1 MSFATNL
8 CRDLLY
14 SMPGNLNYLTTDPI
28 STNVC
33 SGLLYAIPRTLNYLT
48 TKPTSTDTKIYRV
61 RKEAFEWSQIFIKNF
76 GKENWNLFMDLAI
89 DNAWLSHLAI
99 SFLLKNNTTAL
110 NIKKIILVGLT
121 YLGVGS
127 TIWLTRLAI
136 AKGLKTIGI
145 NDIQIFN
152 PRTLKR

>member
-1 MSFATNL
+1 MSFAKNL
-8 CRDLLY
+8 CNNLLY
-14 SMPGNLNYLTTDPI
+14 SMPGNLNCLTTNQL

-33 SGLLYAIPRTLNYLT
+33 SGLLYAVPRTLNYLT
-48 TKPTSTDTKIYRV
+48 TNPPSTDTKIYRV

-76 GKENWNLFMDLAI
+76 GEENWNLFMDLAI

-110 NIKKIILVGLT
+110 NIKKIILMGLT

-136 AKGLKTIGI
+136 VKGLKTIGI
-145 NDIQIFN
+145 KDVQIFN